1 MLQIIKFGHLSQI
14 LAFFSTAVLLPVSCF
29 ATVKCIAVTSSSS
42 CDNKSGSVVN
52 IMAFKS

>member
-1 MLQIIKFGHLSQI
+1 MLQIIKIGRLSQI